1 LLYHVL
7 LVDDEIHAVRGVKAG
22 MNWER
27 LKVSTVYTAH
37 NLRQAQMVFQSNP
50 VDIMVCDIEMPGGS
64 GMELLGWV
72 REHFPE
78 TIAIFLSCHADFG
91 YAKQALQLKSFDY
104 LLKPVDYLELESVI
118 SRALSMLQEEKTAK
132 EKFWV
137 DLINEAI
144 PTEFIQ
150 TELIKRKLK
159 FNEAQYYVPILFRVQ
174 SWDPSLSKQDIKLIE
189 FAMKNV
195 IEEKMPSISMSL
207 SQDDFFV
214 MATVETPKTLKE
226 ILLNCESFLD
236 FFHESF
242 SVELC
247 GYVGESVALTD
258 VVSMVKALQNNSKD
272 NVSLSRHV
280 FSLKD
285 IAKQTVSIPDVPWD
299 DWKVWLKEGAK
310 QQLMNDIKSFFDKW
324 KEEERVSVYMLH
336 RFYENFLQMLL
347 HVLKVKGLQ
356 SHDVFTSS
364 ILTEEN
370 NKIFKSFFCFQGW
383 VLRVTHIAA
392 DHIQSLTQKSSVVE
406 TVKELIHENIGMQQ
420 LSREWLANAV
430 YLHPDYI
437 SRLFK
442 KETGLLISEYL
453 QQQRIEYAKQLLSQ
467 TKKSVT
473 DIALAVGYS
482 NISYFSTTFKKLM
495 QMGPIE
501 FRKRYQKV

>member
-1 LLYHVL
+1 MLYHVL
-7 LVDDEIHAVRGVKAG
+7 LVDDEIHAVRGLKAG
-22 MNWER
+22 LNWEK

-50 VDIMVCDIEMPGGS
+50 VDVMVCDIEMPGGS
-64 GMELLGWV
+64 GIELLSWV
-72 REHFPE
+72 RSHFPE
-78 TIAIFLSCHADFG
+78 TIVIFLTCHADFG
-91 YAKQALQLKSFDY
+91 YAKKALQLKSFDY

-118 SRALSMLQEEKTAK
+118 LEGLSMLQEEKTAK

-174 SWDPSLSKQDIKLIE
+174 SWDPSLNKQEIKLIE

-195 IEEKMPSISMSL
+195 MEEKIPSISMSL
-207 SQDDFFV
+207 SQDDFLV
-214 MATVETPKTLKE
+214 MATVETPKLLKE
-226 ILLNCESFLD
+226 ILLNCESFID
-236 FFHESF
+236 FIHEKF

-258 VVSMVKALQNNSKD
+258 VVSMVKILQKSCKD
-272 NVSLSRHV
+272 KVSLSRHV
-280 FSLKD
+280 FSLRD
-285 IAKQTVSIPDVPWD
+285 IETQTVSMPEVPWD

-310 QQLMNDIKSFFDKW
+310 QKLMNDIKSFFDKW
-324 KEEERVSVYMLH
+324 KEEERVTVYVLH
-336 RFYENFLQMLL
+336 RFYENYLQMLL

-364 ILTEEN
+364 VLSEETT
-370 NKIFKSFFCFQGW
+370 KIFKSFFCFQDW
-383 VLRVTHIAA
+383 VLRVTLIAA

-406 TVKELIHENIGMQQ
+406 TVKELINENIGMPQ

-430 YLHPDYI
+430 YLNPDYI

-442 KETGLLISEYL
+442 KETGLVISEYL

-467 TKKSVT
+467 TNKSVT

-482 NISYFSTTFKKLM
+482 NISYFSTTFKKIM

-501 FRKRYQKV
+501 FRKQVQKV